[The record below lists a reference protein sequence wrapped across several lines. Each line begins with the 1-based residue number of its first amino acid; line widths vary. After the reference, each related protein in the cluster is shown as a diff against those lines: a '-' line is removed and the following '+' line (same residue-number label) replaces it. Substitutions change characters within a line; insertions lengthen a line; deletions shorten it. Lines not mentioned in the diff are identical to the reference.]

1 MCFANSS
8 FGFQQRY
15 LIDPDIVDPSDQYGW
30 AMHQLGVLRRNRR
43 TKLKKIH
50 CKRDMTK
57 EQVLA
62 KIPPKLDLVQWAELV
77 NYWFDQK
84 TVVLLL
90 YFPIFILVVI

>member
-1 MCFANSS
+1 MCFSNST
-8 FGFQQRY
+8 FAFQKRY

-30 AMHQLGVLRRNRR
+30 AMHQLGVLRRNQR

-50 CKRDMTK
+50 CKHDMTK

-62 KIPPKLDLVQWAELV
+62 KKLPKLDLVQWAELV

-84 TVVLLL
+84 TVVQLL
-90 YFPIFILVVI
+90 YLSISF

>member
-1 MCFANSS
+1 MCFANST
-8 FGFQQRY
+8 FAFQKRY

-30 AMHQLGVLRRNRR
+30 AMHQLGVLRRNQR

-62 KIPPKLDLVQWAELV
+62 KI
-77 NYWFDQK
+77 K
-84 TVVLLL
+84 TVMNTLFNANDKNITNLRAIV
-90 YFPIFILVVI
+90 FI